1 MIFGRLQEVLWE
13 STKVTRERFNLDF
26 ISLNFLFLP
35 FTDSSIPQGWLEEV
49 EGSLYSYLDLVL

>member
-1 MIFGRLQEVLWE
+1 MIFGRLQEVLRE

-26 ISLNFLFLP
+26 ISLSFLLLP
-35 FTDSSIPQGWLEEV
+35 FTDSSMLQGWLEEV

>member
-1 MIFGRLQEVLWE
+1 MIFGRLQEVLRE

-26 ISLNFLFLP
+26 ISLSFLFLP
-35 FTDSSIPQGWLEEV
+35 FTDSSMLQGWLEEV

>member
-1 MIFGRLQEVLWE
+1 MIFGRLQEVLRE

-26 ISLNFLFLP
+26 ILLSFLLLP
-35 FTDSSIPQGWLEEV
+35 FTDSSMLQGWLEEV

>member
-1 MIFGRLQEVLWE
+1 MIFGRLQEVLRE

-26 ISLNFLFLP
+26 ISLSFLLLP
-35 FTDSSIPQGWLEEV
+35 FTDSSMLQAWMEEV